1 MEKTH
6 FYFPTEA
13 EASVFRTLCPDAYVR
28 VIGVGMAEATSMAF
42 AYISALNPKRVVL
55 CGIAGACDDSLQ
67 VGQVVAVVNDA
78 VAGLPEAYAR
88 GYGAKSVE
96 GLTAVNSLTV
106 NHTGDSLPYL
116 TENQDIPCIEQM
128 EGAGVAAACE
138 SLGIDEF
145 YHIRAISNRVGDDRS
160 EWHIDDAVT
169 SLGAVVAQ
177 LFKE

>member
-1 MEKTH
+1 MDNTH

-13 EASVFRTLCPDAYVR
+13 EASVFRTLRPDAYVR

-42 AYISALNPKRVVL
+42 AYIAAINPKRVVL
-55 CGIAGACDDSLQ
+55 CGIAGACDARLQ
-67 VGQVVAVVNDA
+67 TGQVVAVVNDA

-88 GYGAKSVE
+88 SYGAKAVD
-96 GLTAVNSLTV
+96 GLAAVSSLTV

-116 TENQDIPCIEQM
+116 VENHGMPCVEQM

-138 SLGIDEF
+138 SLGVEEF
-145 YHIRAISNRVGDDRS
+145 YHIRAISNRVGDERS
-160 EWHIDDAVT
+160 EWRIDDAVT